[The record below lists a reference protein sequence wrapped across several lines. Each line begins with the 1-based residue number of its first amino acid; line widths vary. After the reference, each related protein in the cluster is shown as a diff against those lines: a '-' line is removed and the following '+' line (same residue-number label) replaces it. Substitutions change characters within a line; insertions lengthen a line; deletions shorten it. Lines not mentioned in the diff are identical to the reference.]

1 MLCNKH
7 YKIIHQIKVVS
18 VLVYYYLAKYSLRE
32 IIYPILPGNINVYCS
47 FKNVNYAN
55 LNSISMKS
63 QVESFGWNDRFLWKL
78 VFHWNDY

>member
-63 QVESFGWNDRFLWKL
+63 QVESFG
-78 VFHWNDY
+78 

>member
-7 YKIIHQIKVVS
+7 YRIVHQIKVVS
-18 VLVYYYLAKYSLRE
+18 ALVYYYLAKYSLRE

-55 LNSISMKS
+55 LSSISMKS
-63 QVESFGWNDRFLWKL
+63 QVESFG
-78 VFHWNDY
+78 